1 MQRAGTLIARGGFRQ
16 HQRTLDARFGRTAHS
31 GSRYDEF
38 GTKRVSKSQDRVR
51 DDTAVALNRF

>member
-1 MQRAGTLIARGGFRQ
+1 MRRAGTLIARGGFRQ
-16 HQRTLDARFGRTAHS
+16 RQGTLDARLRRTAHS

-38 GTKRVSKSQDRVR
+38 EAKWVSKSQDRVS